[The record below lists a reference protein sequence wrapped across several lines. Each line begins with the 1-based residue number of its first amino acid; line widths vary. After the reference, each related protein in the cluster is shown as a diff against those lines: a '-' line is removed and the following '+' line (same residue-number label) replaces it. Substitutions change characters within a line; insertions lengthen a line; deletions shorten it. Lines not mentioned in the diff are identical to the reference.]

1 MNNNEAHQQAVN
13 RIIELA
19 NHMKDEGISPQIIS
33 AALMSASGLYST
45 FVHAGN
51 DGFLRESG
59 VKKLVVAYE
68 RRVNE
73 IQKYKKSTASQQE
86 KTEN

>member
-13 RIIELA
+13 RLIELA
-19 NHMKDEGISPQIIS
+19 NQMKDEGINPQVIS

-51 DGFLRESG
+51 EGYLRDSG
-59 VKKLVVAYE
+59 IKKLVVAYE
-68 RRVNE
+68 RRVKE
-73 IQKYKKSTASQQE
+73 IQKYKKSVAPEES
-86 KTEN
+86 KN